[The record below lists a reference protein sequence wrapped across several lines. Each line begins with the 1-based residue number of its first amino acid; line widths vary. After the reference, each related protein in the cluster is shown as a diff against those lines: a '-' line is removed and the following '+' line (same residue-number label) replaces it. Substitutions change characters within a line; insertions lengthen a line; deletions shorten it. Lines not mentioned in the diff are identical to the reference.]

1 MKSTCPWAVKPGIMK
16 DYHDTEWGVP
26 VFDDRKLFE
35 FILLESAQAG
45 LSWQTILN
53 KRENYRAAF
62 SNFNPEKIALYTKKD
77 VAVLLDNSGIIRNRK
92 KIEAAIGNASAFLE
106 TASSY
111 GCFSDY
117 IWQFTDG
124 KPINNNYS
132 RIEDVPTKTELSI
145 KISKDMKRR
154 GFSFFGPVIC
164 YSHMQAAGMVN
175 DHMSYC
181 HRYLEVSSKSYS
193 VS

>member
-1 MKSTCPWAVKPGIMK
+1 MKGTCPWATKPGIMK

-26 VFDDRKLFE
+26 VFDDKKMFE

-53 KRENYRAAF
+53 KRENYRVAF
-62 SNFNPEKIALYTKKD
+62 SEFNPEKIALYTKGD
-77 VAVLLDNSGIIRNRK
+77 VAVLLNNSGIIRNKK
-92 KIEAAIGNASAFLE
+92 KIKAAIGNACAFLE
-106 TASSY
+106 TASIFGS
-111 GCFSDY
+111 FSDY

-132 RIEDVPTKTELSI
+132 RIEDVPAKTELSTR
-145 KISKDMKRR
+145 ISKDMKSR
-154 GFSFFGPVIC
+154 GFTFFGPVIC
-164 YSHMQAAGMVN
+164 YSHMQAAGMMN
-175 DHMSYC
+175 DHMNYC
-181 HRYLEVSSKSYS
+181 HRYLEVFP